1 MRIAN
6 SYCHGKITSAIHLCA
21 ILALFLPSC
30 NQQYKV
36 EDHSA
41 KSAVVADTDTIAV
54 DTTQLLPLIPPSADT
69 SVRSFARLL
78 AGLDTLR
85 GMEWY
90 AKTIRASIERHEAR
104 QMVNVRRWS
113 AQELRAQSQADVI
126 FYPFSGPDAL
136 YMLGLFPHAKQYV
149 MIASEPAGSFP
160 RFNRLGRDSIKTYL
174 ESVIESTREVY
185 SYSYF
190 ITDSMRKNIADSIV
204 NGTLPIITLF
214 MAQHG
219 YDILGYDRVADVSSD
234 STKQQ
239 QLRHVLY
246 FRRDSA
252 SPVQQLTYIEANLG
266 NARYMG
272 LTPFPQNNVL
282 REYLNTLPRCHSF
295 VKSASYLMH
304 NAGFSAIRSFVLSKS
319 QSILQDD
326 TGVPY
331 GMYGSGWSFRF
342 YGEYTRPI
350 RMFAGRYQADLDSA
364 FLTQAGRHT
373 ALPFYYGYLF
383 SRGKQNVFLASRTR

>member
-1 MRIAN
+1 MRIAH
-6 SYCHGKITSAIHLCA
+6 SCCTVKITTTLLVYAIIAFVISACEQRKPEEPVESKAVAAKADSI
-21 ILALFLPSC
+21 ALDSIA
-30 NQQYKV
+30 NQ
-36 EDHSA
+36 SLIPTT
-41 KSAVVADTDTIAV
+41 ADTT
-54 DTTQLLPLIPPSADT
+54 
-69 SVRSFARLL
+69 VRGFARVL
-78 AGLDTLR
+78 AGLDTIR

-90 AKTIRASIERHEAR
+90 AKTIRAAIERHEAR
-104 QMVNVRRWS
+104 QMANVRRWS
-113 AQELRAQSQADVI
+113 AQELRVQSHADVI

-136 YMLGLFPHAKQYV
+136 YMLGLFPNAKQYV

-174 ESVIESTREVY
+174 ESVVESTREVY

-214 MAQHG
+214 MTQHG
-219 YDILGYDRVADVSSD
+219 YDILGYDKVLDVSSD

-239 QLRHVLY
+239 QVRHVLY
-246 FRRDSA
+246 FRKDSA

-282 REYLNTLPRCHSF
+282 REYLATLPQCHTF

-326 TGVPY
+326 TGIPY
-331 GMYGSGWSFRF
+331 AMYGSGWSFRF

-364 FLTQAGRHT
+364 FVTQAGRH
-373 ALPFYYGYLF
+373 AGLPFYYGYLF